1 MLLVRV
7 GSCHLVDRRGSSAA
21 ERSTNSHETRA
32 TESGLDRFPATSQSA
47 TEDNRKLKSN
57 TVHSSRS
64 TALTVI
70 VLFSS
75 LAFSSCTRKPVG
87 RGGWTLDNNQRAQLA
102 DYKGKVVVL
111 DFYATWCEPCRAE
124 TPRLVEL
131 QKQYAAQGLQI
142 IGLNVGGE
150 NDREQVPAYAKQFGI
165 QYPLAFPDEEL
176 ADSYLSDNQNI
187 PQAFVFDRSG
197 KMVKRFV
204 GYSDNS
210 GIELEQVVKASL
222 TSAPQ

>member
-1 MLLVRV
+1 MIHEFTRNDSNRTQFDRTKSFAVERNVNTKFTMTMTVTMLVSALAF
-7 GSCHLVDRRGSSAA
+7 GSC
-21 ERSTNSHETRA
+21 TKK
-32 TESGLDRFPATSQSA
+32 PA
-47 TEDNRKLKSN
+47 
-57 TVHSSRS
+57 
-64 TALTVI
+64 
-70 VLFSS
+70 
-75 LAFSSCTRKPVG
+75 G

-131 QKQYAAQGLQI
+131 QRQYAAQGLQV

-150 NDREQVPAYAKQFGI
+150 DDREQVPAYAKQFGI
-165 QYPLAFPDEEL
+165 QYQLAFPDDEL
-176 ADSYLSDNQNI
+176 ADGYLANNQNI

-197 KMVKRFV
+197 NMVKRFV

-210 GIELEQVVKASL
+210 GLELERVVKASL